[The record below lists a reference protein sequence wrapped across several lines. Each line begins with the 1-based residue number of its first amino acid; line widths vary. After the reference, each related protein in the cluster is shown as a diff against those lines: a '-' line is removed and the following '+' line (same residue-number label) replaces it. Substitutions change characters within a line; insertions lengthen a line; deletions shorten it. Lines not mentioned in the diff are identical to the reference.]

1 MKRIQLISKKSGISW
16 MESPCCVVILC
27 LCLHY
32 FSSISYMCH
41 DNCHFDELAVY
52 VFELNFSLG
61 FAVSLYV
68 CSVRFEI

>member
-1 MKRIQLISKKSGISW
+1 MLLYYVYVCTISRA
-16 MESPCCVVILC
+16 
-27 LCLHY
+27 Y
-32 FSSISYMCH
+32 YMCH